1 MSRNDRK
8 QHNDSSSSDDDDD
21 DNCINLCDDHD
32 YQVLSS
38 IFETD
43 NGDSVA
49 DILFSMKKDIHSI
62 AKDIKLLTRSI
73 HQLIQYSLMS
83 NMNQKNPD
91 DSD

>member
-21 DNCINLCDDHD
+21 DCINLCDDHD

-43 NGDSVA
+43 KGDSVA
-49 DILFSMKKDIHSI
+49 DTLFNMRKDIHSI

-83 NMNQKNPD
+83 NMNQQNAD